1 MIRADVITLIK
12 EEPHGVFDSHTPK
25 GRQVYAEIKSVRM
38 SEFYKALN
46 EGIEP
51 TFVFTMTDYA
61 DYDDEKLCE
70 YNGELYDI
78 IRTYVKNQSIELT
91 VRKHEVNS

>member
-1 MIRADVITLIK
+1 MIRAEVITLLK
-12 EEPHGVFDSHTPK
+12 EEPHGVFDNHSPE
-25 GRQVYAEIKSVRM
+25 GRTVFAEIRSVRM

-51 TFVFTMTDYA
+51 QYVFVMTDYV
-61 DYDDEKLCE
+61 DYEDEKLCE

-91 VRKHEVNS
+91 VKKHEVNA